1 MKRNKDKLRD
11 LRVSPGDLVTKIYG
25 CVKEDEI
32 DAVGIVLS
40 VTRTQ
45 NAFAS
50 VQLPHG
56 LRSWRVENLEVV
68 GSSTC

>member
-1 MKRNKDKLRD
+1 MKIGKAKTHD

-25 CVKEDEI
+25 CIEEDEI
-32 DAVGIVLS
+32 DVVGIVLS
-40 VTRTQ
+40 VTQTQ

-50 VQLPHG
+50 VQLPQG

>member
-1 MKRNKDKLRD
+1 MKRNKDEPRN

-40 VTRTQ
+40 VTQPQ
-45 NAFAS
+45 NEFAS

-56 LRSWRVENLEVV
+56 LRLWRVENLEVV
-68 GSSTC
+68 GSSAC

>member
-1 MKRNKDKLRD
+1 MKRSKDKPSD

-40 VTRTQ
+40 ATQ
-45 NAFAS
+45 TLNAFAS
-50 VQLPHG
+50 VQLPQG